1 MRSNPSLSA
10 CSPALANGHTSRK
23 KGEGP
28 KEPAQR
34 TEALP
39 LWDGTYENGGTPA
52 GPLPDIGN
60 KPSPNT
66 MSSEKS
72 RGTSV
77 SRQADF
83 LLSGTGRGGR
93 ASDHGPKL

>member
-39 LWDGTYENGGTPA
+39 LRDGAYENGGTPA

-60 KPSPNT
+60 KPSPNSV
-66 MSSEKS
+66 SSKKS
-72 RGTSV
+72 RGTPSQQA
-77 SRQADF
+77 SRLHAEGHGQ
-83 LLSGTGRGGR
+83 RR
-93 ASDHGPKL
+93 AGI